1 MSEWRWR
8 AWVSGG
14 GGHEGVEV
22 EGMSEWRWRAWDS
35 DLKIYIF
42 KIVIKRKLRFQNNA
56 KLPGPAMTQSYI
68 CETRTSS
75 QNKTLHDCFVGGN
88 VYHSWIDQTGGIAL

>member
-1 MSEWRWR
+1 
-8 AWVSGG
+8 
-14 GGHEGVEV
+14 
-22 EGMSEWRWRAWDS
+22 MSEWRWRAWDS
-35 DLKIYIF
+35 DFKINFF
-42 KIVIKRKLRFQNNA
+42 KIVIESA

-88 VYHSWIDQTGGIAL
+88 VCHSWIDQTGGIAL